1 MSRTEMTKK
10 VKEFKTKH
18 KLNIY
23 IDRDGEFH
31 FYGTPEDKLELIKK
45 LNNIKN

>member
-1 MSRTEMTKK
+1 MKDRSKII
-10 VKEFKTKH
+10 KEFKTKH
-18 KLNIY
+18 KLNIF

-31 FYGTPEDKLELIKK
+31 FYGTPEDKEELIKK